1 MHVTFLIMIRME
13 IICRHATLNQ
23 LLYRLTTGL
32 FISWALLSGGENCS
46 CLFGVKGEEG
56 ELLLVV
62 GSRVWKDAKKED
74 RTIVNHLH
82 GVSSSTEVRRNV

>member
-46 CLFGVKGEEG
+46 CLFGVKSEEE
-56 ELLLVV
+56 ELLMPGKVR
-62 GSRVWKDAKKED
+62 GRIPRKKTD
-74 RTIVNHLH
+74 NDIPL
-82 GVSSSTEVRRNV
+82 